1 MQYIGVESNNQGDVK
16 MSKYEVKGVKNH
28 RGHEGEPLAECGLYR
43 DGVKV
48 AVYSAGDWGGEAQIW
63 WVDAKAPKVEVKG
76 IRFGGEAFSYQGTPE
91 EALLTAHC
99 ATIPPEPFEYGD
111 HKPTYTTPDIFIEGL
126 VNDYESNKRVE
137 KYAKTKTIFLAKKNG
152 QTLEHTKPCPYTPEV
167 KAQIE
172 AEFGVNLVKI
182 LNTEFVGAADVEA
195 LKKKE
200 LEARIKRACKTK
212 TVLRMADGRT
222 LVYPVPYSPVVKA
235 KLESQHGNNLVEI
248 VNETMACPW

>member
-1 MQYIGVESNNQGDVK
+1 
-16 MSKYEVKGVKNH
+16 MSKYEVKGVKYH
-28 RGHEGEPLAECGLYR
+28 KGHEGEPLAECGLYR

-48 AVYSAGDWGGEAQIW
+48 AVFSAGDWGGEANIW
-63 WVDAKAPKVEVKG
+63 WVDEKAPKVEVKG

-111 HKPTYTTPDIFIEGL
+111 HKPTYTTPDIFIENL
-126 VNDYESNKRVE
+126 VNDFDSNKRVE

-152 QTLEHTKPCPYTPEV
+152 QTLEYTKPCPYTPEV

-172 AEFGVNLVKI
+172 AEFGANLIKI

-212 TVLRMADGRT
+212 TVFRLDDGRT
-222 LVYPVPYSPVVKA
+222 LVSPSPYSLLVKIQLQA
-235 KLESQHGNNLVEI
+235 KYGAKLVEI
-248 VNETMACPW
+248 INETIAA